1 MLNPISFLG
10 FSLFD
15 LIVVQKCTIMY
26 YDNFYIVVIKLYI
39 QNIIYYY
46 IEVYIMD
53 VMILA
58 IVFVIYI
65 FALVFVS
72 YYAYRKTNS
81 SEDFMIAGKDT
92 HPFIMA
98 MSYGATFV
106 STAAIV
112 GFGGVAGEYGMSVLW
127 LAFLNIIIGVFI
139 AFVFL
144 GKRTRRMGHALGSL
158 TFPEFLGKRF
168 DSRFIHYVSGLI
180 IFCAMPLYAAVVL
193 IGAARFLE
201 SSLLILSIIITFYV
215 LFGGIRGVMYTDAL
229 QGTIMVIAM
238 IFLLVFVYWLLG
250 GVNTAN
256 TALSDMVNLYPAEA
270 LKTGGTGWTSFP
282 KLGTP
287 FWWSLVSSTLI
298 GVGIGVLAQPSLIVR
313 FMTVKSDKELNRSV
327 LIGGI
332 FIAIMPTTAYIVGS
346 LSNVYFYDKLGKIAV
361 DVVGGNI
368 DKIIPTF
375 ITMALPEWFVYL
387 FLLSLIAAA
396 MSTISSQL
404 HTQGTAFGV
413 DIYGTLRKAS
423 KQKLDQV
430 SISRVGILIAII
442 LALVMAFSLP
452 GSVVALGTSLFFEI
466 CAAAFLPVFLG
477 AIYWKGITRLGAIA
491 GILSGTFISL
501 FWLIFVF
508 AKTAKGLGICMAL
521 FGVETILPVAPWP
534 FIDVMLIAVPVSA
547 IFTIVVSLLTKPP
560 AQEVIDE
567 AFKNIDNKGSEA

>member
-1 MLNPISFLG
+1 
-10 FSLFD
+10 
-15 LIVVQKCTIMY
+15 
-26 YDNFYIVVIKLYI
+26 
-39 QNIIYYY
+39 
-46 IEVYIMD
+46 MD

-58 IVFVIYI
+58 IVFIVYI
-65 FALVFVS
+65 FALVFVG
-72 YYAYRKTNS
+72 YYAYKKTNS

-98 MSYGATFV
+98 MSYGATFI

-168 DSRFIHYVSGLI
+168 DSKFIQYASGLI
-180 IFCAMPLYAAVVL
+180 IFCAMPIYAAVVL

-201 SSLLILSIIITFYV
+201 SSLLIDFSIALLILSIIITFYV

-229 QGTIMVIAM
+229 QGTIMVVAM
-238 IFLLVFVYWLLG
+238 VFLLVFVYWLLG
-250 GVNTAN
+250 GVSTAN
-256 TALSDMVNLYPAEA
+256 TALSGMVNLYPADA
-270 LKTGGTGWTSFP
+270 IATGGTGWTSFP
-282 KLGTP
+282 EFGTP

-346 LSNVYFYDKLGKIAV
+346 LSNVYFLDKLGKIAV

-375 ITMALPEWFVYL
+375 ITMALPEWFVYI

-413 DIYGTLRKAS
+413 DIYSTLRDETKR
-423 KQKLDQV
+423 KLDEV

-442 LALVMAFSLP
+442 LALIMAFSLP

-477 AIYWKGITRLGAIA
+477 ALYWKGITRLGAIA
-491 GILSGTFISL
+491 GILSGTFMSL
-501 FWLIFVF
+501 FWLMFVF
-508 AKTAKGLGICMAL
+508 KKTAVGLGICKFL
-521 FGVETILPVAPWP
+521 LGVETILPAAPWP

-560 AQEVIDE
+560 AQEVINK
-567 AFKNIDNKGSEA
+567 AFENIDTKGSDA

>member
-1 MLNPISFLG
+1 MN
-10 FSLFD
+10 
-15 LIVVQKCTIMY
+15 
-26 YDNFYIVVIKLYI
+26 
-39 QNIIYYY
+39 
-46 IEVYIMD
+46 

-58 IVFVIYI
+58 IIFIIYI
-65 FALVFVS
+65 FALVIVG
-72 YYAYRKTNS
+72 YYAYKKTNS
-81 SEDFMIAGKDT
+81 SEDFMIAGKET

-98 MSYGATFV
+98 MSYGATFI

-127 LAFLNIIIGVFI
+127 LAFLNIIIGVVI

-168 DSRFIHYVSGLI
+168 NSKFIHYASGLI

-201 SSLLILSIIITFYV
+201 SSLLINFSIALLILSIIITFYV

-229 QGTIMVIAM
+229 QGTIMVVAM
-238 IFLLVFVYWLLG
+238 IFLLVFVYVLLG
-250 GVNTAN
+250 GVDTAN
-256 TALSDMVNLYPAEA
+256 TALTNMANLYPASAVEG
-270 LKTGGTGWTSFP
+270 GGTGWTSFP
-282 KLGTP
+282 TFGTP

-346 LSNVYFYDKLGKIAV
+346 LSNVYFFNNFGKIAV
-361 DVVGGNI
+361 DMVGGNI

-375 ITMALPEWFVYL
+375 ITLALPEWFVYV

-413 DIYGTLRKAS
+413 DIYGTIREKS
-423 KQKLDQV
+423 KQIDQV
-430 SISRVGILIAII
+430 TISRIGILIAII
-442 LALVMAFSLP
+442 LALIMAFSLP

-477 AIYWKGITRLGAIA
+477 SLYWKGITRLGAIA
-491 GILSGTFISL
+491 GILSGTFVSL
-501 FWLIFVF
+501 FWLIFVY
-508 AKTAKGLGICMAL
+508 AKTATGLGICKFL
-521 FGVETILPVAPWP
+521 LGVETIMPTAPWP
-534 FIDVMLIAVPVSA
+534 FIDVMLIAVPVSV
-547 IFTIVVSLLTKPP
+547 IFTIVVSLLTKAPS
-560 AQEVIDE
+560 QEVIDK
-567 AFKNIDNKGSEA
+567 AFSNIDKKGSDA

>member
-1 MLNPISFLG
+1 
-10 FSLFD
+10 
-15 LIVVQKCTIMY
+15 
-26 YDNFYIVVIKLYI
+26 
-39 QNIIYYY
+39 
-46 IEVYIMD
+46 MD

-58 IVFVIYI
+58 IVFIIYI
-65 FALVFVS
+65 FALVLVG
-72 YYAYRKTNS
+72 YYAYKKTNS

-98 MSYGATFV
+98 MSYGATFI

-112 GFGGVAGEYGMSVLW
+112 GFGGVAGQYGMSVLW

-144 GKRTRRMGHALGSL
+144 GKRTRRMGHALESL

-168 DSRFIHYVSGLI
+168 DSKFIQSVSGLI
-180 IFCAMPLYAAVVL
+180 IFCAMPIYAAVV
-193 IGAARFLE
+193 
-201 SSLLILSIIITFYV
+201 IIITFYV

-229 QGTIMVIAM
+229 QGTIMVLAM
-238 IFLLVFVYWLLG
+238 VFLLVFVYWLLG
-250 GVNTAN
+250 GIDTAN
-256 TALSDMVNLYPAEA
+256 IALTNMGNLYPADA
-270 LKTGGTGWTSFP
+270 LATGGTGWTSFP
-282 KLGTP
+282 EFGTP

-313 FMTVKSDKELNRSV
+313 FMTVKSDMELNRSV

-346 LSNVYFYDKLGKIAV
+346 LSNVYFMDKLGKIAV

-375 ITMALPEWFVYL
+375 ITMALPEWFVYI

-413 DIYGTLRKAS
+413 DIYHTLRDKS

-477 AIYWKGITRLGAIA
+477 ALYWKGITRLGAIA
-491 GILSGTFISL
+491 GILSGTFVSL
-501 FWLIFVF
+501 FWLMFVF
-508 AKTAKGLGICMAL
+508 KKTAVGLGICKFI
-521 FGVETILPVAPWP
+521 FGVDTLLPAAPWP

-547 IFTIVVSLLTKPP
+547 IFVIVVSLLTQPP
-560 AQEVIDE
+560 AQEVIDK
-567 AFKNIDNKGSEA
+567 AFENIGKKGSDA

>member
-1 MLNPISFLG
+1 
-10 FSLFD
+10 
-15 LIVVQKCTIMY
+15 
-26 YDNFYIVVIKLYI
+26 
-39 QNIIYYY
+39 
-46 IEVYIMD
+46 MD

-58 IVFVIYI
+58 IIFIVYI
-65 FALVFVS
+65 FTLVFVG
-72 YYAYRKTNS
+72 YYAYKQTNS

-98 MSYGATFV
+98 MSYGATFI

-127 LAFLNIIIGVFI
+127 LAFLNIIVGVFI

-168 DSRFIHYVSGLI
+168 DSKFIHYTSGLI

-201 SSLLILSIIITFYV
+201 SSLLIDFSIALLILSIIITFYV

-229 QGTIMVIAM
+229 QGTIMVVAM
-238 IFLLVFVYWLLG
+238 LFLLVFVYWLLG
-250 GVNTAN
+250 GVDTAN
-256 TALSDMVNLYPAEA
+256 TALTNMVNLYPAEA
-270 LKTGGTGWTSFP
+270 TAKGGTGWTAFP
-282 KLGTP
+282 EFGTP

-346 LSNVYFYDKLGKIAV
+346 LSNVYFFEKLGKIAV

-375 ITMALPEWFVYL
+375 ITMALPEWFVYI

-413 DIYGTLRKAS
+413 DIYGTIRNKS

-430 SISRVGILIAII
+430 SISRIGILIAII
-442 LALVMAFSLP
+442 SALVMAFSLP

-477 AIYWKGITRLGAIA
+477 ALYWKGITKLGAIA
-491 GILSGTFISL
+491 GILSGTFVSL
-501 FWLIFVF
+501 FWMVFVF
-508 AKTAKGLGICMAL
+508 AKTATGLGICKFI
-521 FGVETILPVAPWP
+521 FGVNTLLSVAPWSY
-534 FIDVMLIAVPVSA
+534 IDVMLIAVPIST
-547 IFTIVVSLLTKPP
+547 IFVIVVSLLTKPP
-560 AQEVIDE
+560 AQEVIDN
-567 AFKNIDNKGSEA
+567 AFKDINKRGSDA

>member
-1 MLNPISFLG
+1 
-10 FSLFD
+10 
-15 LIVVQKCTIMY
+15 
-26 YDNFYIVVIKLYI
+26 
-39 QNIIYYY
+39 
-46 IEVYIMD
+46 MD
-53 VMILA
+53 VMILT
-58 IVFVIYI
+58 IVFIIYI
-65 FALVFVS
+65 FALVFVG
-72 YYAYRKTNS
+72 YYAYKKTNS

-98 MSYGATFV
+98 MSYGATFI

-112 GFGGVAGEYGMSVLW
+112 GFGGVASEYGMSVLW

-144 GKRTRRMGHALGSL
+144 GKRTRRMGHALESL

-168 DSRFIHYVSGLI
+168 DSKFIHYFSGLI

-201 SSLLILSIIITFYV
+201 SSLMINFSIALLILSIIITFYV

-229 QGTIMVIAM
+229 QGTIMVVAM
-238 IFLLVFVYWLLG
+238 VFLLVFVYWLLG
-250 GVNTAN
+250 GVSTAN
-256 TALSDMVNLYPAEA
+256 TALTNMVNLYPADA
-270 LKTGGTGWTSFP
+270 LATGGTGWTAFP
-282 KLGTP
+282 EFGTP

-346 LSNVYFYDKLGKIAV
+346 LSNVYFFDKLGKIAV

-368 DKIIPTF
+368 DKVIPTF
-375 ITMALPEWFVYL
+375 ITMALPEWFVYI

-413 DIYGTLRKAS
+413 DIYGTIRKKT

-442 LALVMAFSLP
+442 LALVMAYALP
-452 GSVVALGTSLFFEI
+452 GSVVAL
-466 CAAAFLPVFLG
+466 LPVFLG
-477 AIYWKGITRLGAIA
+477 ALYWRGITRPGAIA
-491 GILSGTFISL
+491 GIVSGTFVSL
-501 FWLIFVF
+501 FWLTFVF
-508 AKTAKGLGICMAL
+508 KKTAVGLGICKL
-521 FGVETILPVAPWP
+521 LLGVETLLPTAPWP

-560 AQEVIDE
+560 AEEVVDK
-567 AFKNIDNKGSEA
+567 AFENIGSKGSDA

>member
-1 MLNPISFLG
+1 
-10 FSLFD
+10 
-15 LIVVQKCTIMY
+15 
-26 YDNFYIVVIKLYI
+26 
-39 QNIIYYY
+39 
-46 IEVYIMD
+46 MD
-53 VMILA
+53 VMILT
-58 IVFVIYI
+58 IIFTIYI
-65 FALVFVS
+65 FALILVG
-72 YYAYRKTNS
+72 YYAYKKTNS

-98 MSYGATFV
+98 MSYGATFI

-112 GFGGVAGEYGMSVLW
+112 GFGGVASEYGMSVLW
-127 LAFLNIIIGVFI
+127 LAFLNIIVGVII
-139 AFVFL
+139 AFIFL

-168 DSRFIHYVSGLI
+168 NSKFIHYSSGLI

-193 IGAARFLE
+193 IGASRFLE
-201 SSLLILSIIITFYV
+201 SSLLIDFNIALLILSIIITFYV

-229 QGTIMVIAM
+229 QGTIMVLAM
-238 IFLLVFVYWLLG
+238 VFLLVFVYWMLG
-250 GVNTAN
+250 GVDNAHTTLTN
-256 TALSDMVNLYPAEA
+256 MVNLYPAEA
-270 LKTGGTGWTSFP
+270 IKTGGTGWTAFP
-282 KLGTP
+282 TFGSP

-332 FIAIMPTTAYIVGS
+332 FIAIMPTTAYIVGA

-375 ITMALPEWFVYL
+375 ITMALPEWFVYI

-413 DIYGTLRKAS
+413 DIYGTIRDKS
-423 KQKLDQV
+423 KQLDQV
-430 SISRVGILIAII
+430 SISRLGILIAII
-442 LALVMAFSLP
+442 LALIMAFSLP
-452 GSVVALGTSLFFEI
+452 GSIVALGTSLFFEI

-477 AIYWKGITRLGAIA
+477 ALYWKRITRLGAIA
-491 GILSGTFISL
+491 GILSGTVVSL

-508 AKTAKGLGICMAL
+508 AKTATGLGICKFI
-521 FGVETILPVAPWP
+521 FGVDTLLSAAPWP
-534 FIDVMLIAVPVSA
+534 YIDVMLIAVPISA
-547 IFTIVVSLLTKPP
+547 IFVIVVSLLTKPP
-560 AQEVIDE
+560 ANEVINN

>member
-1 MLNPISFLG
+1 
-10 FSLFD
+10 
-15 LIVVQKCTIMY
+15 
-26 YDNFYIVVIKLYI
+26 
-39 QNIIYYY
+39 
-46 IEVYIMD
+46 MD
-53 VMILA
+53 VMVLA
-58 IVFVIYI
+58 IIFIVYI
-65 FALVFVS
+65 FALVFVG
-72 YYAYRKTNS
+72 YYAYKKTNS

-98 MSYGATFV
+98 MSYGATFI

-127 LAFLNIIIGVFI
+127 LAFLNIIVGVFI

-144 GKRTRRMGHALGSL
+144 GKRTRRMGHSLDSL

-168 DSRFIHYVSGLI
+168 DSKFIHYFSGLI

-201 SSLLILSIIITFYV
+201 SSLLIDFSIALLILSIIITFYV

-229 QGTIMVIAM
+229 QGTIMVVAM
-238 IFLLVFVYWLLG
+238 IFLLVFVYYILG
-250 GVNTAN
+250 GVDTAN
-256 TALSDMVNLYPAEA
+256 TALTNMVNLYPQEA
-270 LKTGGTGWTSFP
+270 IQTGGTGWTSFP
-282 KLGTP
+282 TFGTP

-346 LSNVYFYDKLGKIAV
+346 LSNVYFYDQLGKIAV

-375 ITMALPEWFVYL
+375 ITLALPEWFVYI

-413 DIYGTLRKAS
+413 DIYGTIREKT

-442 LALVMAFSLP
+442 LALIMAFSLP

-477 AIYWKGITRLGAIA
+477 ALYWKGITRLGAIA
-491 GILSGTFISL
+491 GIVSGTFVSL

-508 AKTAKGLGICMAL
+508 AKTATGLGICKFIL
-521 FGVETILPVAPWP
+521 GVETILPAAPWP

-547 IFTIVVSLLTKPP
+547 LFTIVVSLLTKPP
-560 AQEVIDE
+560 ADDVVDKAFSQIDT
-567 AFKNIDNKGSEA
+567 KGSDA

>member
-1 MLNPISFLG
+1 
-10 FSLFD
+10 
-15 LIVVQKCTIMY
+15 
-26 YDNFYIVVIKLYI
+26 
-39 QNIIYYY
+39 
-46 IEVYIMD
+46 MD
-53 VMILA
+53 VMILT
-58 IVFVIYI
+58 IVFIIYI
-65 FALVFVS
+65 FALVFVG
-72 YYAYRKTNS
+72 YYAYKKTNS

-98 MSYGATFV
+98 MSYGATFI

-112 GFGGVAGEYGMSVLW
+112 GFGGVASEYGMSVLW

-144 GKRTRRMGHALGSL
+144 GKRTRRMGHALESL

-168 DSRFIHYVSGLI
+168 DSKFIHYFSGL
-180 IFCAMPLYAAVVL
+180 VL

-201 SSLLILSIIITFYV
+201 SSLMINFSIALLILSIIITFYV

-229 QGTIMVIAM
+229 QGTIMVVAM
-238 IFLLVFVYWLLG
+238 VFLLVFVYWLLG
-250 GVNTAN
+250 GVSTAN
-256 TALSDMVNLYPAEA
+256 TALTNMVNLYPADA
-270 LKTGGTGWTSFP
+270 LATGGTGWTAFP
-282 KLGTP
+282 EFGTP

-346 LSNVYFYDKLGKIAV
+346 LSNVYFFDKLGKIAV

-368 DKIIPTF
+368 DKVIPTF
-375 ITMALPEWFVYL
+375 ITMALPEWFVYI

-413 DIYGTLRKAS
+413 DIYGTIRKKT

-442 LALVMAFSLP
+442 LALVMAYALP

-477 AIYWKGITRLGAIA
+477 ALYWRGIT
-491 GILSGTFISL
+491 SSL
-501 FWLIFVF
+501 
-508 AKTAKGLGICMAL
+508 T
-521 FGVETILPVAPWP
+521 
-534 FIDVMLIAVPVSA
+534 
-547 IFTIVVSLLTKPP
+547 
-560 AQEVIDE
+560 
-567 AFKNIDNKGSEA
+567 

>member
-1 MLNPISFLG
+1 
-10 FSLFD
+10 
-15 LIVVQKCTIMY
+15 
-26 YDNFYIVVIKLYI
+26 
-39 QNIIYYY
+39 
-46 IEVYIMD
+46 MD
-53 VMILA
+53 VMILT
-58 IVFVIYI
+58 IVFIIYI
-65 FALVFVS
+65 FALVFVG
-72 YYAYRKTNS
+72 YYAYKKTNS

-98 MSYGATFV
+98 MSYGATFI

-112 GFGGVAGEYGMSVLW
+112 GFGGVASEYGMSVLW

-144 GKRTRRMGHALGSL
+144 GKRTRRMGHALESL

-168 DSRFIHYVSGLI
+168 DSKFIHYFSGLI

-201 SSLLILSIIITFYV
+201 SSLMINFSIALMILSIIITFYV

-238 IFLLVFVYWLLG
+238 VFLLVFVYWLLG
-250 GVNTAN
+250 GVSTAN
-256 TALSDMVNLYPAEA
+256 TALTNMVNLYPADA
-270 LKTGGTGWTSFP
+270 LATGGTGWTAFP
-282 KLGTP
+282 EFGTP

-346 LSNVYFYDKLGKIAV
+346 LSNVYFFDKLGKIAV

-368 DKIIPTF
+368 DKVIPTF
-375 ITMALPEWFVYL
+375 ITMALPEWFVYI

-413 DIYGTLRKAS
+413 DIYGTIREKS

-442 LALVMAFSLP
+442 LALIMAYALP

-477 AIYWKGITRLGAIA
+477 ALYWRGITRPGAIA
-491 GILSGTFISL
+491 GIVSGTFVSL
-501 FWLIFVF
+501 FWLTNINK
-508 AKTAKGLGICMAL
+508 KTAVGLGICKFL
-521 FGVETILPVAPWP
+521 LGVETLIPAAPWP

-560 AQEVIDE
+560 AQEVVDK
-567 AFKNIDNKGSEA
+567 AFENIGSKGSDA

>member
-1 MLNPISFLG
+1 
-10 FSLFD
+10 
-15 LIVVQKCTIMY
+15 
-26 YDNFYIVVIKLYI
+26 
-39 QNIIYYY
+39 
-46 IEVYIMD
+46 MD
-53 VMILA
+53 VMVLA
-58 IVFVIYI
+58 IVFIIYI
-65 FALVFVS
+65 FALVFVG
-72 YYAYRKTNS
+72 YYAYKKTNS

-98 MSYGATFV
+98 MSYGATFI

-112 GFGGVAGEYGMSVLW
+112 GFGGVAGQYGMSVLW

-144 GKRTRRMGHALGSL
+144 GKRTRRMGHALESL

-168 DSRFIHYVSGLI
+168 DSKFIQSVSGLI
-180 IFCAMPLYAAVVL
+180 IFCAMPIYAAVVL

-201 SSLLILSIIITFYV
+201 SSLLIDFSIALLILSIIITFYV

-229 QGTIMVIAM
+229 QGTIMVVAM
-238 IFLLVFVYWLLG
+238 VFLLVFVYWLLG
-250 GVNTAN
+250 GVDTAN
-256 TALSDMVNLYPAEA
+256 TALTNMGNLYPADA
-270 LKTGGTGWTSFP
+270 MATGGTGWTSFP
-282 KLGTP
+282 KFGTP

-313 FMTVKSDKELNRSV
+313 FMTVKSD
-327 LIGGI
+327 
-332 FIAIMPTTAYIVGS
+332 
-346 LSNVYFYDKLGKIAV
+346 SNVYFMDKLGKIAV

-375 ITMALPEWFVYL
+375 ITMALPEWFVYI

-413 DIYGTLRKAS
+413 DIYHTLRAKS
-423 KQKLDQV
+423 KQKLDEV
-430 SISRVGILIAII
+430 SISRIGILIAII
-442 LALVMAFSLP
+442 LALVMAFLLP

-477 AIYWKGITRLGAIA
+477 ALYWKGITRLGAIA
-491 GILSGTFISL
+491 GIVSGTFVSL
-501 FWLIFVF
+501 FWLTFVF
-508 AKTAKGLGICMAL
+508 KKTAVGLGICKFI
-521 FGVETILPVAPWP
+521 FGVETILPAAPWP

-547 IFTIVVSLLTKPP
+547 IITIVVSLITKPP
-560 AQEVIDE
+560 AQDVIDK
-567 AFKNIDNKGSEA
+567 AFKNIDNKGSDA

>member
-1 MLNPISFLG
+1 M
-10 FSLFD
+10 
-15 LIVVQKCTIMY
+15 
-26 YDNFYIVVIKLYI
+26 
-39 QNIIYYY
+39 NI
-46 IEVYIMD
+46 
-53 VMILA
+53 MILTL
-58 IVFVIYI
+58 IFIIYI
-65 FALVFVS
+65 FALVFVG
-72 YYAYRKTNS
+72 YYAYKKTNS
-81 SEDFMIAGKDT
+81 SEDFMIAGKET

-98 MSYGATFV
+98 MSYGATFI

-144 GKRTRRMGHALGSL
+144 GKRTRRMGHALNSL

-168 DSRFIHYVSGLI
+168 NSKFIHYTSGLI

-201 SSLLILSIIITFYV
+201 SSLLINFSIALLILSIVITFYV

-229 QGTIMVIAM
+229 QGTIMVVAM
-238 IFLLVFVYWLLG
+238 VFLLVFVYYILG

-256 TALSDMVNLYPAEA
+256 TALSNMVNLYPADA
-270 LKTGGTGWTSFP
+270 IATGGTGWTSFP
-282 KLGTP
+282 EFGTP

-346 LSNVYFYDKLGKIAV
+346 LSNVYFFDKLGKIAV

-375 ITMALPEWFVYL
+375 ITSALPEWFVYI

-413 DIYGTLRKAS
+413 DIYGTIRDKT
-423 KQKLDQV
+423 KQKLNQV
-430 SISRVGILIAII
+430 SISRLGILIAII
-442 LALVMAFSLP
+442 LALIMAFSLP

-466 CAAAFLPVFLG
+466 CAAAFLPVFIG
-477 AIYWKGITRLGAIA
+477 ALYWKGITRIGAIA
-491 GILSGTFISL
+491 GILSGTFVSL

-508 AKTAKGLGICMAL
+508 AKTAKGLGLCKFL
-521 FGVETILPVAPWP
+521 LGVETILPAAPWP
-534 FIDVMLIAVPVSA
+534 FIDVMLIAVPISA
-547 IFTIVVSLLTKPP
+547 LITIVVSLITKKLD
-560 AQEVIDE
+560 QDVIDK
-567 AFKNIDNKGSEA
+567 AFENIGSDA